1 MIHDNFSGWKL
12 FIPST
17 KRLFWVS
24 NTKSTRKK
32 IWKIT
37 WKRSLTKSTLNKFHI
52 CCSVLIFDFEQ
63 VDVNWDCYW
72 LCFTIYMERPIPLT
86 VSKIMSFPV
95 FSWISFCEILFKY
108 KLVRKIWDGKFFSFW
123 CLSFEEKLTCWKWPN
138 WLLSGRC
145 SLQSK
150 LGEYSTSKGKE
161 ICDTLPYQSKFHQ
174 QKVMRFLLS
183 DENFTDQ
190 YFHWAIFKRRLS
202 TNYYIETKVFSKECF
217 YRLIFWLR

>member
-72 LCFTIYMERPIPLT
+72 LCFTIYMVRPIPLT

-150 LGEYSTSKGKE
+150 LGEYSTSKRKE
-161 ICDTLPYQSKFHQ
+161 FVTPYLINQNFINKRWWDFCWVTKILPT
-174 QKVMRFLLS
+174 
-183 DENFTDQ
+183 NIFT
-190 YFHWAIFKRRLS
+190 
-202 TNYYIETKVFSKECF
+202 EPFSKGVCPQ
-217 YRLIFWLR
+217 IIT